1 MMDRPSRSPLLAALA
16 ATAGLLVL
24 APAGCGPAR
33 PKLEKFHTSGR
44 VDPGAF
50 PDVPA
55 VVLLDRTEL
64 RFTFSAAAGRPYAEQ
79 IRTRRIQL
87 LKPESLELAR
97 VMIPF
102 DDRSTIFHVQA
113 RRTSEM
119 GEVEEMPPDR
129 ALDMMRFKDGSPP
142 AKLYGGKGF
151 KLTKV
156 SRAQVGDVIELSWV
170 RVFTDPRWVDPIRVS
185 GELPVVRGEVVV
197 DYPRQFDV
205 DYRVTKLG
213 EVIATRPTKIPVR
226 VKSVEEGGEGIP
238 GTRLAWVFENEKAIY
253 PEDLRPSTDALS
265 TQVHVQLKGYT
276 LSGKRYSAYTSWD
289 DVARWYR
296 ELIGDNDQPGG
307 AVSGVTSK
315 LGGKQGRK
323 RDKLRRV
330 QRYLQDEVGDIP
342 TFLNLSA
349 LPARSASDIV
359 QVGWGDAKD
368 QASLGLALLRDMGV
382 DGFPVLVSRLGS
394 FAAVPDLP
402 TPAPFNHV
410 VIAMP
415 AGGRFQFIDPS
426 TPGLPTGRL
435 PGSLQGQ
442 VGLLIRPDRAELID
456 LPEDPPRAN
465 KVQLAYNLAL
475 GVDGTVSGQIVAKL
489 DGLDAAKVRA
499 ELAAGGEGMVE
510 RIKEHLVPGDKSK
523 LVWVNALAVNQK
535 GADNPDATLQLQIVL
550 GASRLGTLKPSGAI
564 DLPMEQIVGRP
575 LPSLWREVRYM
586 PLVWGYKRQR
596 DERVTLDLPPKMGVD
611 LLPLGHDQKSELVSI
626 SDRYAVADGKLYLK
640 RELELN
646 TRKVEPEDYNQ
657 VKRPVRA
664 IWETTASPIRIK
676 EGGDRG
682 SSYGTDPF

>member
-1 MMDRPSRSPLLAALA
+1 MDRSPPLLSLTAALFA
-16 ATAGLLVL
+16 VTSLLLPV
-24 APAGCGPAR
+24 AGCGPSR

-44 VDPGAF
+44 VDPGQY

-64 RFTFSAAAGRPYAEQ
+64 RFTFSADAGRPYAEQ

-97 VMIPF
+97 VLIPF
-102 DDRSTIFHVQA
+102 DDRSTIFHIQA
-113 RRTSEM
+113 RRTSET

-151 KLTKV
+151 KVTKV
-156 SRAQVGDVIELSWV
+156 SHAQVGDVIELSWV

-213 EVIATRPTKIPVR
+213 EVLPTRPTKIPVR

-238 GTRLAWVFENEKAIY
+238 GNRLAWVFENEKAIY

-265 TQVHVQLKGYT
+265 TQVHVQLKGYE
-276 LSGKRYSAYTSWD
+276 LGGKRYSAYTSWD
-289 DVARWYR
+289 DVAGWYK

-307 AVSGVTSK
+307 AVGGVTTK

-330 QRYLQDEVGDIP
+330 QRYLQDEIGDIP

-359 QVGWGDAKD
+359 TVGWGDAKD

-415 AGGRFQFIDPS
+415 AGGRYQFIDPS

-442 VGLLIRPDRAELID
+442 VGLLIRPDGAELID
-456 LPEDPPRAN
+456 LPEDPARAN
-465 KVQLAYNLAL
+465 RILLEYNLAL

-489 DGLDAAKVRA
+489 DGLDAANVRA
-499 ELAAGGEGMVE
+499 ELAAGGAGMVE
-510 RIKEHLVPGDKSK
+510 RIKEHIVPGDASK
-523 LVWVNALAVNQK
+523 LVWIDALAVNAK
-535 GADNPDATLQLQIVL
+535 GADDPDQTLQLQIVL
-550 GASRLGTLKPSGAI
+550 GASRLGTLKPSGVI
-564 DLPMEQIVGRP
+564 ELPFEQIVGRP

-596 DERVTLDLPPKMGVD
+596 EERITLDLPPKMGVE
-611 LLPLGHDQKSELVSI
+611 LLPLEQSQKTELVSVV
-626 SDRYAVADGKLYLK
+626 DRYSVADGKLYLK

-646 TRKVEPEDYNQ
+646 TRKVEPEDYND

-664 IWETTASPIRIK
+664 IWESTATPLRIK